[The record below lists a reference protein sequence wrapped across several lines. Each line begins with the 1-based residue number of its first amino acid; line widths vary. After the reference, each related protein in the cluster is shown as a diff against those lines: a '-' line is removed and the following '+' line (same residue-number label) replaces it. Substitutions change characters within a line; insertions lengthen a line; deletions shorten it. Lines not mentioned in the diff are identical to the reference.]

1 MTTAAAPDLKYYTE
15 KRKSL
20 HFATKAYIDGKFV
33 DSVSGK
39 TFASISPIDG
49 KPIANV
55 AECDAA
61 DVDKAV
67 AAARKTFDKG
77 TWRKMAPAARKAAM
91 LKWAD
96 LMEKN
101 MSDLAL
107 TDTIDM
113 GKPINDAMKIDLPG
127 TITCFRWYAEAID
140 KLYDEICPSD
150 PGRVVMVM
158 REPLGV
164 VGAVVPWNFPLMMT
178 AWKIAPA
185 IIAGNSVVLKPAE
198 QSPLSALRLAE
209 LAAEAGIPEGVFN
222 VLPGFGPTAG
232 QALGRHKDVDC
243 IAFTGSSEVGK
254 YFLKY
259 SAESNMKSVN
269 LECGG
274 KSPHIIMADAP
285 NLDAAATAAAWAVFF
300 NQGEVCNAGTRL
312 LVEES
317 VKDKV
322 LEKIVSVAKA
332 VKVGNPLDPTTQMG
346 AIVDDTQLDRV
357 LGYIDAGKKGGA
369 KLVTGGDRVS
379 ADSGGYYVAPTVF
392 DKVDN
397 SMKIAQEEIFGPVL
411 STISFKDT
419 DAAIQIANDTVYGL
433 YAAVWTKDINK
444 AFKVVR
450 GVRAGAVN
458 VNTYSGGDIST
469 PFGGFKQSGFGR
481 DKSLHAL
488 EKYTAL
494 KASCIVLS

>member
-1 MTTAAAPDLKYYTE
+1 MANPAPDLAYYSQRRTQL
-15 KRKSL
+15 K
-20 HFATKAYIDGKFV
+20 FATKAFVGGKFI
-33 DSVSGK
+33 DAASGK
-39 TFASISPIDG
+39 TFPTVSPIDG
-49 KPIANV
+49 KVIAAI
-55 AECDAA
+55 AECDAI
-61 DVDKAV
+61 DVDRAV
-67 AAARKTFDKG
+67 AAARAAFEKG
-77 TWRKMAPAARKAAM
+77 VWRNMAPAQRKAVM

-96 LMEKN
+96 LIEKN
-101 MSDLAL
+101 AADLAL

-113 GKPINDAMKIDLPG
+113 GKPIGDALRIDLPAS
-127 TITCFRWYAEAID
+127 ITCFRWYAEAID
-140 KLYDEICPSD
+140 KVYDEICPSD
-150 PGRVVMVM
+150 PGRVVLVR

-209 LAAEAGIPEGVFN
+209 LAAEAGLPEGVLN
-222 VLPGFGPTAG
+222 VVPGYGPTAG
-232 QALGRHKDVDC
+232 QAIGRHKDVDC
-243 IAFTGSSEVGK
+243 LAFTGSSEVGK
-254 YFLKY
+254 LFLKY
-259 SAESNMKSVN
+259 SAESNMKAVN

-285 NLDAAATAAAWAVFF
+285 NLDVAATAAAWAAFS
-300 NQGEVCNAGTRL
+300 NQGEACNAGTRL

-317 VKDKV
+317 VKDRV
-322 LEKIVSVAKA
+322 LDKIVSIGRTVR
-332 VKVGNPLDPTTQMG
+332 VGNPLDPSTQMG
-346 AIVDDTQLDRV
+346 AIVDDTQLDRIM
-357 LGYIDAGKKGGA
+357 GYIESGKSAGA
-369 KLVTGGDRVS
+369 KLALGGSRLNP
-379 ADSGGYYVAPTVF
+379 DSGGYYVAPTVF

-411 STISFKDT
+411 STISFGDLDT
-419 DAAIQIANDTVYGL
+419 AIKISNDTVYGL

-444 AFKVVR
+444 AFKVIKN
-450 GVRAGAVN
+450 VRAGAVN
-458 VNTYSGGDIST
+458 VNTYSGGDITT

-488 EKYTAL
+488 DKYTAL

>member
-1 MTTAAAPDLKYYTE
+1 MNAPIIDLNYYMKKKNE
-15 KRKSL
+15 LSIKS
-20 HFATKAYIDGKFV
+20 KAFIGGQFV

-39 TFASISPIDG
+39 TFETISPVDG
-49 KPIANV
+49 NLITCV
-55 AECDAA
+55 SECDAA
-61 DVDKAV
+61 DVDQAV
-67 AAARKTFDKG
+67 AAARRAFEKG
-77 TWRKMAPAARKAAM
+77 VWRNLAPSVRKATM

-96 LMEKN
+96 LIEKHAVE
-101 MSDLAL
+101 LAL
-107 TDTIDM
+107 LDVIDM
-113 GKPINDAMKIDLPG
+113 GKPISDALRIDMPG
-127 TITCFRWYAEAID
+127 TIVCYRWYAEAID
-140 KLYDEICPSD
+140 KLYDEIGPSD
-150 PGRVVMVM
+150 PGRVVMIM

-164 VGAVVPWNFPLMMT
+164 VGAVVPWNFPMMMT
-178 AWKIAPA
+178 AWKVAPA

-198 QSPLSALRLAE
+198 QSPLSALRLGE

-222 VLPGFGPTAG
+222 VVPGYGPTAG
-232 QALGRHKDVDC
+232 QALGRHQDVDC

-254 YFLKY
+254 LFLKY

-300 NQGEVCNAGTRL
+300 NQGEACNAGTRL

-317 VKDKV
+317 VKDQV
-322 LEKIVSVAKA
+322 LEKIVTIGRDIR
-332 VKVGNPLDPTTQMG
+332 VGNPLDPTTQMG
-346 AIVDDTQLDRV
+346 AIVDDTQMNRV
-357 LGYIDAGKKGGA
+357 MNYIESGKSCGA
-369 KLVTGGDRVS
+369 KLILGGNRLHQETGGH
-379 ADSGGYYVAPTVF
+379 YIAPTVF

-397 SMKIAQEEIFGPVL
+397 SMAIAQEEIFGPVL
-411 STISFKDT
+411 STIPFRDT
-419 DAAIQIANDTVYGL
+419 EDAIKISNDTVYGL
-433 YAAVWTKDINK
+433 YAAVWTSDINK
-444 AFKVVR
+444 AFRVIR

-469 PFGGFKQSGFGR
+469 PFGGFKQSGYGR

>member
-1 MTTAAAPDLKYYTE
+1 MGSGAPDLLFYTE
-15 KRKSL
+15 KVRQLDLKRDAFINGRFVRSL
-20 HFATKAYIDGKFV
+20 
-33 DSVSGK
+33 SGK
-39 TFASISPIDG
+39 TFDTISPIDG
-49 KPIANV
+49 RVIASV

-61 DVDKAV
+61 DVDAAV
-67 AAARKTFDKG
+67 KAARAAFDRG
-77 TWRKMAPAARKAAM
+77 VWRNLAPAVRKATM
-91 LKWAD
+91 LRWAE
-96 LMEKN
+96 LIEKN
-101 MSDLAL
+101 ATELAL
-107 TDTIDM
+107 LDVIDM
-113 GKPINDAMKIDLPG
+113 GKPIGDALKVDMPG
-127 TITCFRWYAEAID
+127 TITCFRWYAEAVD
-140 KLYDEICPSD
+140 KLYDEIGPSD
-150 PGRVVMVM
+150 PGRIVMIM

-164 VGAVVPWNFPLMMT
+164 VAAVVPWNFPMMMA

-185 IIAGNSVVLKPAE
+185 VVAGNSVVLKPAE

-209 LAAEAGIPEGVFN
+209 LAAEAGIPDGVFN
-222 VLPGFGPTAG
+222 VVPGFGPTAG
-232 QALGRHKDVDC
+232 QALGRHMDVDC

-285 NLDAAATAAAWAVFF
+285 NIDAAATAAAWAVFF

-317 VKDKV
+317 VKDQV
-322 LEKIVSVAKA
+322 LEKVISVGRNI
-332 VKVGNPLDPTTQMG
+332 KVGNPLDPATQMG
-346 AIVDDTQLDRV
+346 AIVDHTQLDRV
-357 LGYIDAGKKGGA
+357 CSYIESGKVAGARLALGGKR
-369 KLVTGGDRVS
+369 LHVETGGF
-379 ADSGGYYVAPTVF
+379 YVEPTVF
-392 DKVDN
+392 DSVDN

-411 STISFKDT
+411 STITFRDM
-419 DAAIQIANDTVYGL
+419 DAAVRIANDTVYGL
-433 YAAVWTKDINK
+433 YAAVWTRDINK
-444 AFKVVR
+444 AFRVIR